1 MIHVLVMGDGFR
13 VAKINAAYVS
23 EVPGFQVVAQAHSAI
38 AARAGV
44 SRQTA
49 QRTWSAR
56 TRQYT

>member
-1 MIHVLVMGDGFR
+1 MIHVLVMGYDIRG
-13 VAKINAAYVS
+13 AKINPAYVS

-44 SRQTA
+44 SRKTA

-56 TRQYT
+56 TGQYT